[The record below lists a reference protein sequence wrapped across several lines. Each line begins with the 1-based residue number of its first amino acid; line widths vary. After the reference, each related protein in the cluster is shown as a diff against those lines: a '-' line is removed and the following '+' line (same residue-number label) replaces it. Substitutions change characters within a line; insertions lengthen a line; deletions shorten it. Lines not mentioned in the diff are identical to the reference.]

1 MIMTSETSDKFF
13 ANIVLNLKIIHS
25 KNFEPTIEYKTEN
38 PVKVQMQYRFK
49 NHLSMKIISKISS
62 KYNFL
67 FAQFRTMKF

>member
-38 PVKVQMQYRFK
+38 PVKVQMQYTD
-49 NHLSMKIISKISS
+49 SKIILVWKLYL
-62 KYNFL
+62 K
-67 FAQFRTMKF
+67 